1 MTIECFLFNDSKKEM
16 MNPLECFI
24 IFQSIDKR
32 KIISLITEFLGFS
45 VVSLNSLIDHELTV
59 CLPCI
64 IFAIRR
70 T

>member
-1 MTIECFLFNDSKKEM
+1 M